1 MPCKKLADFLY
12 FQNREITKKM
22 TLDEY
27 EVKKSNAICASMYC
41 TVLYV
46 LKDNTIHNVLR
57 KW

>member
-41 TVLYV
+41 TVCIKRQY
-46 LKDNTIHNVLR
+46 NS
-57 KW
+57 